1 MIDSI
6 LVSRKKEKGKIV
18 RCSIWCRALSQM
30 ATENK
35 EKHEKLNPLVE
46 LVTDKLNYQ

>member
-6 LVSRKKEKGKIV
+6 LVSRKKEKDKIV
-18 RCSIWCRALSQM
+18 RCSIWFRVLSQM
-30 ATENK
+30 AIENK
-35 EKHEKLNPLVE
+35 EKHEELNPFVE